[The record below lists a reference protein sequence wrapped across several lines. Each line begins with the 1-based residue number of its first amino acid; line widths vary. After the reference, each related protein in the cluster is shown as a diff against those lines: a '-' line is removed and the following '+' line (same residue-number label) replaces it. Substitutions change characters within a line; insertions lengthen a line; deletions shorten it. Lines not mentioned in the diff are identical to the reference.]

1 MGRKRAGQHELRFL
15 RRALMRSRNAGCKD
29 LFVDRRSSMR
39 RKVRRFADDGWAIW
53 VDGEDTSAFYL
64 DEWVNPGGKSYV
76 DVAVE
81 VRRLVDAQGLYVY
94 IPFEVEK
101 SEVEDLAEHLGDPR
115 FFRAIFS
122 STGMVDLWKNECTSA
137 LAYHG
142 HVVELVHLSKTNFTV
157 KPISSGTLL
166 SLPLDELE
174 DCIEGDEIYLFFR
187 IPHKSL
193 NDALL
198 PQGNGKGFVSR
209 LHRLL
214 VSPVISERYGYSV
227 RINET
232 RLLPAEISH
241 IGALI
246 RQKLD
251 RAVVAIHL
259 KDDYR
264 ISTGN
269 CHRIHRLEEG
279 LYEGHSPEKFDLE
292 DVVVYHWQQT
302 RETNLRGHFSFYF
315 DIQRERISISSVLA
329 YVFAIF
335 FIGIA
340 TEAVYDIV
348 SPFLTMIF
356 L

>member
-1 MGRKRAGQHELRFL
+1 
-15 RRALMRSRNAGCKD
+15 
-29 LFVDRRSSMR
+29 MR

-76 DVAVE
+76 DVAIE
-81 VRRLVDAQGLYVY
+81 VRRLADAQGLYVY
-94 IPFEVEK
+94 IPFAIEK
-101 SEVEDLAEHLGDPR
+101 SEVEDLAEHLGDPN

-122 STGMVDLWKNECTSA
+122 STGMVDLWKNKCTSD

-142 HVVELVHLSKTNFTV
+142 HVVDLIHLSKTNFTIEPV
-157 KPISSGTLL
+157 STGTLL
-166 SLPLDELE
+166 SLPLAELAE
-174 DCIEGDEIYLFFR
+174 YIDGDEIYLFFR

-198 PQGNGKGFVSR
+198 PQSNAKGLVSR

-214 VSPVISERYGYSV
+214 VSPVISERYGCSV

-232 RLLPAEISH
+232 RLLPAEISR
-241 IGALI
+241 IGALL

-251 RAVVAIHL
+251 CAVVAIHL

-264 ISTGN
+264 IATAN
-269 CHRIHRLEEG
+269 CHRIHRLEES

-329 YVFAIF
+329 YVLAIF

-340 TEAVYDIV
+340 TEAAYDV
-348 SPFLTMIF
+348 LSPLLVM
-356 L
+356 LLL